1 MQMVAEMGPGGM
13 EGGIGAHEED
23 SLFTSQERGGVRRRG
38 KGSDGP
44 EVFVEA
50 KALPSDWEQKGRVEA
65 MSGELDHP
73 GTRLR
78 KGIQGDRL
86 QAH

>member
-1 MQMVAEMGPGGM
+1 MRRTVYSPLRSGG
-13 EGGIGAHEED
+13 GGEKRD
-23 SLFTSQERGGVRRRG
+23 
-38 KGSDGP
+38 DDP